1 MDNNDHARIFQG
13 IFWVS
18 WGLSPRRASLRDLS
32 EALLACHAALY
43 RYARS
48 LCREPV
54 IAEDLV
60 QETYRRALSARRTP
74 EITTQEHVRPWMFT
88 ILRHLWQ
95 NELRQR
101 SHDPL
106 RASTAAI
113 FDPPQP
119 ETPEG
124 VLSRKMIR
132 SEVRHALEALP
143 EAYREVVVLREMESM
158 SYGEIAAILQCPV
171 GTVMSRL
178 ARGRA
183 LLRELLVKLDAG
195 VSEVAR

>member
-1 MDNNDHARIFQG
+1 M
-13 IFWVS
+13 
-18 WGLSPRRASLRDLS
+18 P
-32 EALLACHAALY
+32 EALLACHDALY

-48 LCREPV
+48 LCRDPAF
-54 IAEDLV
+54 AEDLV
-60 QETYRRALSARRTP
+60 QETYRRALSARRKP
-74 EITTQEHVRPWMFT
+74 AIPVPEHVRPWMFT
-88 ILRHLWQ
+88 IVRNLWQ

-106 RASTAAI
+106 RSSAPALI
-113 FDPPQP
+113 DPPQP

-124 VLSRKMIR
+124 VLTRKMIR

-143 EAYREVVVLREMESM
+143 ETYREAVVLRELESM
-158 SYGEIAAILQCPV
+158 SYNEIATILQCPP

-183 LLRELLVKLDAG
+183 LLRELLVNLDECDR
-195 VSEVAR
+195 EVAG

>member
-1 MDNNDHARIFQG
+1 M
-13 IFWVS
+13 
-18 WGLSPRRASLRDLS
+18 S

-48 LCREPV
+48 LCREAAV
-54 IAEDLV
+54 AEDLV
-60 QETYRRALSARRTP
+60 QETYRRALAARRP
-74 EITTQEHVRPWMFT
+74 PAIPTQEHVRPWMFT

-95 NELRQR
+95 NELRHR

-106 RASTAAI
+106 CASSALLI
-113 FDPPQP
+113 DPPRP
-119 ETPEG
+119 ETPEA
-124 VLSRKMIR
+124 VLTRKMIR
-132 SEVRHALEALP
+132 SEVHHALEALP
-143 EAYREVVVLREMESM
+143 EIYREVVVLRELESM
-158 SYGEIAAILQCPV
+158 SYAEIAVIVQCPV

-195 VSEVAR
+195 VREVPR

>member
-1 MDNNDHARIFQG
+1 
-13 IFWVS
+13 
-18 WGLSPRRASLRDLS
+18 
-32 EALLACHAALY
+32 LLACHAALY

-48 LCREPV
+48 LCRESA

-60 QETYRRALSARRTP
+60 QETYRRALAARRRP
-74 EITTQEHVRPWMFT
+74 EIGTPEHVRPWMFT

-95 NELRQR
+95 NELRHR
-101 SHDPL
+101 PHDPL
-106 RASTAAI
+106 FASSEMLV
-113 FDPPQP
+113 DPVES
-119 ETPEG
+119 ETPER
-124 VLSRKMIR
+124 LLTRRIIR

-143 EAYREVVVLREMESM
+143 ESYREVVMLREIESM
-158 SYGEIAAILQCPV
+158 SYAEIAAIVQCPV

-195 VSEVAR
+195 VREVAR

>member
-1 MDNNDHARIFQG
+1 MLG
-13 IFWVS
+13 V
-18 WGLSPRRASLRDLS
+18 LSSLKAVLPELS
-32 EALLACHAALY
+32 EALLACHAPLY

-48 LCREPV
+48 LCRDPAA
-54 IAEDLV
+54 AEDLV
-60 QETYRRALSARRTP
+60 QETFRRALSANRKPANATL
-74 EITTQEHVRPWMFT
+74 ENVRPWMFT
-88 ILRHLWQ
+88 IMRHIWQ

-106 RASTAAI
+106 LASAAAI
-113 FDPPQP
+113 LVSAEP

-124 VLSRKMIR
+124 VLTRKMIR

-143 EAYREVVVLREMESM
+143 EAYREVVVLREIESM
-158 SYGEIAAILQCPV
+158 SYSEIAAIIQCPV

-183 LLRELLVKLDAG
+183 LLRELLASLDAG
-195 VSEVAR
+195 DREAAR